1 MSGRPR
7 SCEVPLTMP
16 AMGEESEMICG
27 TFVFEDQAIAWDL
40 QPGNRVSYRVQ
51 NSVTGK
57 MEQVECDWA
66 GFGAAMA
73 LAIAGDEIVAATQL
87 YAIAEPVMP
96 KDQDLRWIP

>member
-7 SCEVPLTMP
+7 SCEVPLTRP

-27 TFVFEDQAIAWDL
+27 TFVFEDQSL
-40 QPGNRVSYRVQ
+40 QWRLKELDVVEYTVADGLNGGCET
-51 NSVTGK
+51 VT
-57 MEQVECDWA
+57 CTWA
-66 GFGAAMA
+66 GFAAAMA

-96 KDQDLRWIP
+96 KEPTLRWIP